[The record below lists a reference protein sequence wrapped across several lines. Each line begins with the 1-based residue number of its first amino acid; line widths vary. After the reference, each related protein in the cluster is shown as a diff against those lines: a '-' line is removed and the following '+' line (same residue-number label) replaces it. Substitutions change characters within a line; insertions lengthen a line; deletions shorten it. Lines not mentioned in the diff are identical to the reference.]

1 MGVVMRLPPGLT
13 LRMLSNI
20 YNSRRRQEKIY
31 KNAKKSKVPYNAN
44 AVSAELNFRR
54 GIQVASGLP
63 VQQLANY
70 YHRYM
75 NIREANQRRRKNNLV
90 RRAAGRFKAGGSVS
104 VVRPAL
110 RRELGGFGNNYGN
123 ILRSVAYRN
132 ASPIRRR

>member
-1 MGVVMRLPPGLT
+1 MGVVLRLPEGVT
-13 LRMLSNI
+13 LKMLSNI
-20 YNSRRRQEKIY
+20 YNSRKRQEKIY
-31 KNAKKSKVPYNAN
+31 KNAKKNKVPYNAN
-44 AVSAELNFRR
+44 AVAAEMNFRR
-54 GIQVASGLP
+54 GIQVASGLS

-75 NIREANQRRRKNNLV
+75 NLREANQGHRI
-90 RRAAGRFKAGGSVS
+90 RRAAGKFKAGGSVS
-104 VVRPAL
+104 VLRPAL

>member
-20 YNSRRRQEKIY
+20 YNSRKRQEKIY

-75 NIREANQRRRKNNLV
+75 NIREANQRHRV
-90 RRAAGRFKAGGSVS
+90 RRAAGKFKAGGSVS

-110 RRELGGFGNNYGN
+110 RRELGAFGNNYGN